1 MPERQL
7 IVNADDYGLTPG
19 VSRGIAEAM
28 TRGIVTS
35 TSVLVN
41 MPGWQDAVA
50 RLHDVPA
57 RSSIGLHL
65 NLVAGRPLTDAASL
79 VDRRTGHFHTL
90 PRFLLLAAGG
100 RLDQDEIAM
109 ECGAQLER
117 LRATGV
123 RVTHADSHR
132 HVHVLPIVADAIAP
146 VLDGLPLRHPVESL
160 PGSRPPLRGVV
171 KRWLIAGAMGVRLG
185 ASPRNARADHFVG
198 ISLQGSARFAAR
210 LARLVDQLPA
220 GTTELMVH
228 PGYVDDAL
236 PSVDDFVAMR
246 EEELLSLTSLALRQ
260 RLQDREI
267 ALVAER
273 AARPAA

>member
-28 TRGIVTS
+28 TRGVVTS

-41 MPGWQDAVA
+41 MPGWEDAVA
-50 RLHDVPA
+50 RLHDIPT
-57 RSSIGLHL
+57 RTSIGLHL
-65 NLVAGRPLTDAASL
+65 NLVAGRPLTGAPSL
-79 VDRRTGHFHTL
+79 VDHRTGCFHTL
-90 PRFLLLAAGG
+90 ARFLLLAAGG
-100 RLDQDEIAM
+100 RLRQDDIAA

-132 HVHVLPIVADAIAP
+132 HVHVLPLVADAIAP

-160 PGSRPPLRGVV
+160 AGSPRPLRGVV
-171 KRWLIAGAMGVRLG
+171 KRWLIAGAMGGWL
-185 ASPRNARADHFVG
+185 AATPRNARADHFAG
-198 ISLQGSARFAAR
+198 ISLQGSTHFAAR
-210 LARLVDQLPA
+210 LATLVDQLPP

-236 PSVDDFVAMR
+236 PSVDDFIAMR
-246 EEELLSLTSLALRQ
+246 EEELFSLTSLTLQQ
-260 RLQDREI
+260 RLRDRQI
-267 ALVAER
+267 ALVAGR
-273 AARPAA
+273 AVRPAA